1 MKQRTPSPR
10 AVADACLESAWRDN
24 VDDESRLL
32 LELAHDTIGTLILRL
47 ASNAKV
53 LEVVEAELA
62 ARNSPLFDDDP
73 GLGL

>member
-1 MKQRTPSPR
+1 
-10 AVADACLESAWRDN
+10 

>member
-10 AVADACLESAWRDN
+10 AVSDACLESAWRDN

-32 LELAHDTIGTLILRL
+32 LELAHDTIETLILRL